1 MPKAR
6 LSAVLLTAAMLVGC
20 SPGADQ
26 ETRTETIAPA
36 VPAPAAP
43 SDDPGLTQ
51 TTEIG
56 EERSPSEGAT
66 LAGEPGEAA
75 PGTTTTTSG
84 SPRPRP
90 TPKRD

>member
-1 MPKAR
+1 MPKA
-6 LSAVLLTAAMLVGC
+6 LLAAVLLTAALLLAC

-56 EERSPSEGAT
+56 EERSPSEGAA
-66 LAGEPGEAA
+66 LADEGAESEPA
-75 PGTTTTTSG
+75 PATTAG
-84 SPRPRP
+84 SPPPRPRP
-90 TPKRD
+90 KRD